1 MGSSNVPSLITEEQ
15 NKPLIAEEGDTSCS
29 QSVQPPGGESDE
41 LPDQPKP
48 RRLASLDVFRGLA
61 VLLMILVDDVGG
73 IIPAL
78 NHSPWNG
85 VTIADFVMPF
95 FLFIVGVSLPLVYKR
110 VSNKIVAT
118 RKASLR
124 ALKLIILGVVLQG
137 GYFHGINDLTFGV
150 NLENIR
156 WFGILQRIAIGYFIA
171 SLCEIWL
178 TSNTIVNSPLRLLKK
193 YYTQWIVAIL
203 LSTIYLGLLYN
214 LYVPDWKFEVQITNS
229 SNTPIQSYTVKCG
242 VRGNLGPACNAV
254 GMVDR
259 YVLGIEHLY
268 QRPVYRRTKE
278 CRVDSLAD
286 APAWCQAPFDPEGLL
301 SSIMAVV
308 TCFIGLHF
316 GHILVHF
323 KGHSERV
330 LHFII
335 PSLGLI
341 FFGIALGIFGMPL
354 NKPLYTFNYMCVTS
368 GAAGLL
374 FVGIYLLVDLYG
386 YRRPTMLLEWMG
398 MNALTLYVLVASD
411 LFFIAIQGFYWRT
424 PANNIVTYIVQHG
437 PWHHVGALQAPASS
451 IRNYNNWRLLNGLW
465 GIAN

>member
-1 MGSSNVPSLITEEQ
+1 MGSFDVPCTITEEE
-15 NKPLIAEEGDTSCS
+15 KRPLIAEEGDIRSS
-29 QSVQPPGGESDE
+29 QSVQPPRGESYD

-48 RRLASLDVFRGLA
+48 PRLATLDVFRGLA

-95 FLFIVGVSLPLVYKR
+95 FLFIVGVSLPLVNKR
-110 VSNKIVAT
+110 VSNKIAAT
-118 RKASLR
+118 QKAILR

-137 GYFHGINDLTFGV
+137 GYFHGINNLTFGV

-156 WFGILQRIAIGYFIA
+156 WLGILQRIAIGYFIA
-171 SLCEIWL
+171 ALCEIWL
-178 TSNTIVNSPLRLLKK
+178 TSNTTVDSPMMLLKK
-193 YYTQWIVAIL
+193 YYAQWVVAIS
-203 LSTIYLGLLYN
+203 LSTLYLGLLYN

-229 SNTPIQSYTVKCG
+229 SNIPSIQSNTVKCG

-254 GMVDR
+254 GMIDR
-259 YVLGIEHLY
+259 SILGIEHLY

-278 CRVDSLAD
+278 CSVDSPVD

-323 KGHSERV
+323 KGHSERI
-330 LHFII
+330 LNCII
-335 PSLGLI
+335 PSLGLV
-341 FFGIALGIFGMPL
+341 FFGILLETLGMPL
-354 NKPLYTFNYMCVTS
+354 NKPLYTFSYACVTS

-374 FVGIYLLVDLYG
+374 FIAIYLLVDLYG
-386 YRRPTMLLEWMG
+386 CRRPTMLLEWMG
-398 MNALTLYVLVASD
+398 MNALTLYVLVASN
-411 LFFIAIQGFYWRT
+411 LFFIAIQGFYWKT
-424 PANNIVTYIVQHG
+424 TENNIVTYIVQHG
-437 PWHHVGALQAPASS
+437 PWHHVGALRTPASS
-451 IRNYNNWRLLNGLW
+451 IRNYSDRSLTT
-465 GIAN
+465 